1 MIDEALT
8 TTLST
13 VAPASMLQNA
23 DGESFPC
30 IVFDIKTEEKRIA
43 KDISEF
49 TTESGVVIFSPSIS
63 ECRTLGTAMIAVVA
77 AMAGQ
82 TINNTHI
89 TAVKVGQ
96 REPDLVELEGNNPCY
111 IETVNF
117 TLTHKTQ

>member
-30 IVFDIKTEEKRIA
+30 IVFDIKTEEKRIT
-43 KDISEF
+43 KDLKEF
-49 TTESGVVIFSPSIS
+49 TTEAEVVVFSPSIDV
-63 ECRTLGTAMIAVVA
+63 CRTLGTSMIDVVE

-82 TINNTHI
+82 TINTTHV
-89 TAVKVGQ
+89 TAVKVGP
-96 REPDLVELEGNNPCY
+96 RVPDLVELEGNQPCY

-117 TLTHKTQ
+117 TLTHKTP